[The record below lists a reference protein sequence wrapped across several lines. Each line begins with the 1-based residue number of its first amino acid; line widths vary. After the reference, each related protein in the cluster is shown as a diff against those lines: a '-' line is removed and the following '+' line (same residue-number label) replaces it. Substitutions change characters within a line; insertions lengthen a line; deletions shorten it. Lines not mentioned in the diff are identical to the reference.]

1 MGRGYDGG
9 LSTVAGD
16 EKRVQDDRD
25 GWMSQESDRLESGCC
40 PA

>member
-16 EKRVQDDRD
+16 SKEVRGDRD
-25 GWMSQESDRLESGCC
+25 GWMDASGAATDR
-40 PA
+40 